1 MNDFT
6 KEQLQ
11 EIKRCVDYMTKGGTT
26 PYSLLTL
33 EVKKKIQSMIENYN
47 QLTSLIACTW
57 PVAKDRTCSGC
68 NGNGICNC
76 DVKK

>member
-6 KEQLQ
+6 KEELK
-11 EIKRCVDYMTKGGTT
+11 EIKRCVDYMTRGGTT
-26 PYSLLTL
+26 PYSLFTL
-33 EVKKKIQSMIENYN
+33 EVKKKIIFMIENYN
-47 QLTSLIACTW
+47 QLTSLIACT
-57 PVAKDRTCSGC
+57 CGGC

>member
-11 EIKRCVDYMTKGGTT
+11 EIKRCVDYITKGGTS

-33 EVKKKIQSMIENYN
+33 EVKKKIKYIIDNYE
-47 QLTSLIACTW
+47 QPKSLIACTW
-57 PVAKDRTCSGC
+57 G
-68 NGNGICNC
+68 NGSGICNC